1 MNIGSIGTANT
12 ATTFEVS
19 SKTSSMDA
27 TQDKAML
34 RSLVLED
41 ALSAQVKSLT
51 DLTKL
56 SSSTGAGSS
65 QPLNVGER
73 LRTIMDEPYIDDC
86 MMRYGNHEKLH
97 RLEMESGV
105 LEDRCS
111 ELKQEISKKM
121 PAGAERDLALA
132 KVDDFLK
139 ASLASS
145 KKQIDATEKK
155 IRDGNEQNLP
165 NLDRTHRTQI
175 TRPVRELR
183 PEDNDTDQNDIPAEK
198 MRASLLGKM
207 SAAQLNEISEK
218 IQITNALSDY
228 W

>member
-12 ATTFEVS
+12 APTFEVS
-19 SKTSSMDA
+19 SKPSSMDA
-27 TQDKAML
+27 AQDKAML

-41 ALSAQVKSLT
+41 ALSTQLKSLT
-51 DLTKL
+51 DFAKL
-56 SSSTGAGSS
+56 SSSKGAGSS
-65 QPLNVGER
+65 QPLNVDER

-97 RLEMESGV
+97 RLEMESAV

-111 ELKQEISKKM
+111 ELKQEISKKL

-139 ASLASS
+139 ASQASS
-145 KKQIDATEKK
+145 KKQIEATERK

-165 NLDRTHRTQI
+165 DIDRSHRPI
-175 TRPVRELR
+175 TRPVRDLPLDE
-183 PEDNDTDQNDIPAEK
+183 NDTDQNDIPAEK

-207 SAAQLNEISEK
+207 SAAQLNEISQK

>member
-1 MNIGSIGTANT
+1 MSVGSIGAANT
-12 ATTFEVS
+12 AATFEVS
-19 SKTSSMDA
+19 SKTSAMDA

-34 RSLVLED
+34 RSLVLEE
-41 ALSAQVKSLT
+41 ALSTQVKSLT
-51 DLTKL
+51 EMASL
-56 SSSTGAGSS
+56 SRSMGTGGNLS
-65 QPLNVGER
+65 LNIDER

-97 RLEMESGV
+97 RLEMEAGV
-105 LEDRCS
+105 LEDRCA

-139 ASLASS
+139 ASQASS
-145 KKQIDATEKK
+145 KKQIDATERK

-165 NLDRTHRTQI
+165 NLDRSHRTQI
-175 TRPVRELR
+175 KRPVRETL
-183 PEDNDTDQNDIPAEK
+183 PEENDTDQNDIPAERMRSSILQK
-198 MRASLLGKM
+198 MNP
-207 SAAQLNEISEK
+207 AQLNAVSEE